1 MRDTGRTVCRTL
13 YYSTARGCQKSK
25 RLVGLDDSFVDQQN
39 GNIIPDRV
47 NSSALSA
54 LETVSCVF
62 ESERLFAERAYQYV
76 E

>member
-1 MRDTGRTVCRTL
+1 VRNP
-13 YYSTARGCQKSK
+13 STIRLRGDRQKRK
-25 RLVGLDDSFVDQQN
+25 RLGLDDSFVDQQN

-47 NSSALSA
+47 NSSALGA
-54 LETVSCVF
+54 LETFSCVF